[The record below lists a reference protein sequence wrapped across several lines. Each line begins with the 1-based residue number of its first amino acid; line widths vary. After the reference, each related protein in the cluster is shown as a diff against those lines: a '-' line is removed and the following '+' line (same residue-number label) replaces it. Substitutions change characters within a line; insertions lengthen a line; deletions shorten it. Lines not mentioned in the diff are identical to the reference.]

1 MDRSISSAVKPF
13 LTIALALLLALLGA
27 DSVRGQTVTA
37 DNDLA
42 FGDVFPGV
50 PKTIEKTSAN
60 AAEFTVTGTANAEVT
75 IDFDLPGY
83 LYTTGANMPVYF
95 YETDCAVDTTNP
107 PDQSSPSLDDQNP
120 YNTITY
126 RIGSSGQ
133 IKVWLGGQLMPGL
146 SQQSGDYTAP
156 IRVTVTYTGN

>member
-1 MDRSISSAVKPF
+1 MESSRASSRLCRTVQLVLW
-13 LTIALALLLALLGA
+13 LTFVVPAAIYP
-27 DSVRGQTVTA
+27 QTVTA
-37 DNDLA
+37 DQDLA

-50 PKTIEKTSAN
+50 PKTVEKSSSS
-60 AAEFTVTGTANAEVT
+60 AAEFTVTGTVDAEVT

-95 YETDCAVDTTNP
+95 YETDCAVDTTDP
-107 PDQSSPSLDDQNP
+107 PDQTSPSLDDQNP

-126 RIGSSGQ
+126 RIGSSGR
-133 IKVWLGGQLMPGL
+133 IKIWLGGQLMPGL
-146 SQQSGDYTAP
+146 TQKSGDYTAP

>member
-1 MDRSISSAVKPF
+1 MIKPPQSSRRVRG
-13 LTIALALLLALLGA
+13 LALAFALIAGTCLPVGA
-27 DSVRGQTVTA
+27 QTVTA
-37 DNDLA
+37 DQDLA

-50 PKTIEKTSAN
+50 PKTIEKTSAS
-60 AAEFTVTGTANAEVT
+60 AAEFTVTGTVDAEVT

-120 YNTITY
+120 YSTITY

-133 IKVWLGGQLMPGL
+133 MKIWLGGQLMPGL
-146 SQQSGDYTAP
+146 TQKSGDYTAP
-156 IRVTVTYTGN
+156 IRVTVSYTGN

>member
-1 MDRSISSAVKPF
+1 MRGTYYLAAWLIHMVARALLAGLVVSISA
-13 LTIALALLLALLGA
+13 G
-27 DSVRGQTVTA
+27 GQTVTA
-37 DNDLA
+37 DQDLA

-50 PKTIEKTSAN
+50 PKTIEKTSSN
-60 AAEFTVTGTANAEVT
+60 AAEFTVTGTVDAEVT

-107 PDQSSPSLDDQNP
+107 PDQSSPTLDDQNP

-133 IKVWLGGQLMPGL
+133 MKVWLGGQLMPGL
-146 SQQSGDYTAP
+146 TQKSGDYTAP